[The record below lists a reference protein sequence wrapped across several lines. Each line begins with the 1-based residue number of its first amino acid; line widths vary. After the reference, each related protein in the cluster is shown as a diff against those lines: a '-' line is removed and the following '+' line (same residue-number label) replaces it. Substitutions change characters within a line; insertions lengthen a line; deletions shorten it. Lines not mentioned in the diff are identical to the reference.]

1 MENKDILNALQNYEM
16 TFGTAENIFS
26 GGLLEDA
33 ERDFVMR
40 DSNAFLF
47 GLIAD
52 QSVKAETAWS
62 LPYKL
67 AQRLGH
73 FSMQKIAKESS
84 SEEIG
89 TLLRTKPALHRYPG
103 NMGRYLWSAA
113 ERLTSEYDGCAEN
126 IWGNVTAMEIVER
139 LEAFSG
145 ISHKKA
151 SLACLLLWRDLG
163 VEISDKENIDI
174 AYDVHIRRIFLR
186 AGFCEKDTLKDV
198 TEAARRLNP
207 KFPGYLTSPFWA
219 LGRNSAGRRSHCA
232 DNVRYDPFAHGVW
245 IKLKIS
251 VLEFCTVRKAGE
263 SANRFADSGEREH
276 KIKNYGARGY
286 RSFFYIQGFNAF

>member
-26 GGLLEDA
+26 GGLLENA

-103 NMGRYLWSAA
+103 NIGRYLWSAA
-113 ERLTSEYDGCAEN
+113 ERLTSEYDGCCREYLGQCDCHGDRRAVGGVLWNQPQKGFTCLFAALARFGCRN
-126 IWGNVTAMEIVER
+126 IR
-139 LEAFSG
+139 
-145 ISHKKA
+145 
-151 SLACLLLWRDLG
+151 
-163 VEISDKENIDI
+163 
-174 AYDVHIRRIFLR
+174 
-186 AGFCEKDTLKDV
+186 
-198 TEAARRLNP
+198 
-207 KFPGYLTSPFWA
+207 
-219 LGRNSAGRRSHCA
+219 
-232 DNVRYDPFAHGVW
+232 
-245 IKLKIS
+245 
-251 VLEFCTVRKAGE
+251 
-263 SANRFADSGEREH
+263 
-276 KIKNYGARGY
+276 
-286 RSFFYIQGFNAF
+286 

>member
-1 MENKDILNALQNYEM
+1 M
-16 TFGTAENIFS
+16 
-26 GGLLEDA
+26 
-33 ERDFVMR
+33 
-40 DSNAFLF
+40 
-47 GLIAD
+47 
-52 QSVKAETAWS
+52 
-62 LPYKL
+62 
-67 AQRLGH
+67 
-73 FSMQKIAKESS
+73 
-84 SEEIG
+84 
-89 TLLRTKPALHRYPG
+89 HRYPG

-219 LGRNSAGRRSHCA
+219 LGRNICRPTEPLCGQCPIRPFCARRLDKTENLRA
-232 DNVRYDPFAHGVW
+232 
-245 IKLKIS
+245 
-251 VLEFCTVRKAGE
+251 
-263 SANRFADSGEREH
+263 
-276 KIKNYGARGY
+276 
-286 RSFFYIQGFNAF
+286 

>member
-1 MENKDILNALQNYEM
+1 MRNVNIMHLLEEYE
-16 TFGTAENIFS
+16 TAIGTSENIFN
-26 GGLLEDA
+26 GGLLTDA

-103 NMGRYLWSAA
+103 NMGRYLWAAA

-126 IWGNVTAMEIVER
+126 IWANVTAMEIVER

-145 ISHKKA
+145 ISRQHSSWFR
-151 SLACLLLWRDLG
+151 SL
-163 VEISDKENIDI
+163 
-174 AYDVHIRRIFLR
+174 
-186 AGFCEKDTLKDV
+186 
-198 TEAARRLNP
+198 
-207 KFPGYLTSPFWA
+207 
-219 LGRNSAGRRSHCA
+219 
-232 DNVRYDPFAHGVW
+232 
-245 IKLKIS
+245 
-251 VLEFCTVRKAGE
+251 
-263 SANRFADSGEREH
+263 
-276 KIKNYGARGY
+276 Y
-286 RSFFYIQGFNAF
+286 RT

>member
-16 TFGTAENIFS
+16 TFGTAENIFN
-26 GGLLEDA
+26 GGLLTDA

-89 TLLRTKPALHRYPG
+89 TLLRTKTALHRYPG

-113 ERLTSEYDGCAEN
+113 ERLTSEYDGHGDRRAVGGVLWNQPQKGFTCLFAALARFGCRN
-126 IWGNVTAMEIVER
+126 IR
-139 LEAFSG
+139 
-145 ISHKKA
+145 
-151 SLACLLLWRDLG
+151 
-163 VEISDKENIDI
+163 
-174 AYDVHIRRIFLR
+174 
-186 AGFCEKDTLKDV
+186 
-198 TEAARRLNP
+198 
-207 KFPGYLTSPFWA
+207 
-219 LGRNSAGRRSHCA
+219 
-232 DNVRYDPFAHGVW
+232 
-245 IKLKIS
+245 
-251 VLEFCTVRKAGE
+251 
-263 SANRFADSGEREH
+263 
-276 KIKNYGARGY
+276 
-286 RSFFYIQGFNAF
+286 

>member
-16 TFGTAENIFS
+16 TFGTSENIFN
-26 GGLLEDA
+26 GGLLTDA

-89 TLLRTKPALHRYPG
+89 TLLRTKRHCIAILAIWG
-103 NMGRYLWSAA
+103 GICGRQP
-113 ERLTSEYDGCAEN
+113 ERLTSE
-126 IWGNVTAMEIVER
+126 
-139 LEAFSG
+139 
-145 ISHKKA
+145 
-151 SLACLLLWRDLG
+151 
-163 VEISDKENIDI
+163 
-174 AYDVHIRRIFLR
+174 
-186 AGFCEKDTLKDV
+186 
-198 TEAARRLNP
+198 
-207 KFPGYLTSPFWA
+207 
-219 LGRNSAGRRSHCA
+219 
-232 DNVRYDPFAHGVW
+232 
-245 IKLKIS
+245 
-251 VLEFCTVRKAGE
+251 
-263 SANRFADSGEREH
+263 
-276 KIKNYGARGY
+276 
-286 RSFFYIQGFNAF
+286 

>member
-16 TFGTAENIFS
+16 TFGTSENIFN
-26 GGLLEDA
+26 GGILTDA
-33 ERDFVMR
+33 ERDFAMR

-52 QSVKAETAWS
+52 QSVKVETAWS

-126 IWGNVTAMEIVER
+126 IWDNVTAMEIVER

-219 LGRNSAGRRSHCA
+219 LGRSVCRPTEPLCGQCPIRPFCARRL
-232 DNVRYDPFAHGVW
+232 DKTE
-245 IKLKIS
+245 KL
-251 VLEFCTVRKAGE
+251 RA
-263 SANRFADSGEREH
+263 
-276 KIKNYGARGY
+276 
-286 RSFFYIQGFNAF
+286 